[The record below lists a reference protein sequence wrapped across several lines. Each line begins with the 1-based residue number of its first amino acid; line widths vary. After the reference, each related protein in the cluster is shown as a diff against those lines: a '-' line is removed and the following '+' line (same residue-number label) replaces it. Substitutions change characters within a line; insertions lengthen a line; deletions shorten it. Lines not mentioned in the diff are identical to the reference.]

1 MLNILGRRNSSNVQ
15 KVLWACDELHLPYER
30 EDIGGP
36 FGHNHSAKYLAM
48 NPNGTIPTLIDD
60 GRTLWE
66 SNAIVRYLCESRE
79 SHGLL
84 PKDVWSIALAQ
95 QWMDWQQTILAPAI
109 RPLFWNLIRTSPQNQ
124 DLEAISTSRNNTE
137 AALRILDEHLSQ
149 HRYVAGEHFSFGDIP
164 VGVMAY
170 RWFNLD
176 IQRAALP
183 SLERWYRG
191 LTARQAYDDNV
202 MMTIT

>member
-15 KVLWACDELHLPYER
+15 KVLWVCDELDLPYER
-30 EDIGGP
+30 EDIGGS
-36 FGHNHSAKYLAM
+36 FGRNHSAKYLAM

-84 PKDVWSIALAQ
+84 PQDAWSIALAQ

-124 DLEAISTSRNNTE
+124 DLEAISTGRNNTE

-183 SLERWYRG
+183 SLEHWYRG
-191 LTARQAYDDNV
+191 LTARQAYEDNV

>member
-1 MLNILGRRNSSNVQ
+1 MLSILGRRNSSNVQ
-15 KVLWACDELHLPYER
+15 KVLWVCDELHLPYER
-30 EDIGGP
+30 EDIGGA
-36 FGHNHSAKYLAM
+36 FGHNLSGEYLAM
-48 NPNGTIPTLIDD
+48 NPNGTIPTLIDN

-79 SHGLL
+79 PHGLL
-84 PKDVWSIALAQ
+84 PEDAWSIALAQ
-95 QWMDWQQTILAPAI
+95 QWMDWQQTVLAPAI
-109 RPLFWNLIRTSPQNQ
+109 RPLFWNLIRTSPKNQ
-124 DLEAISTSRNNTE
+124 DLEAISAARNKTE
-137 AALRILDEHLSQ
+137 AALRILDDHLSR
-149 HRYVAGEHFSFGDIP
+149 HKYVTGNCFSFGDIP

-183 SLERWYRG
+183 SLEHWYRR
-191 LTARQAYDDNV
+191 LTARQAYQDNV

>member
-15 KVLWACDELHLPYER
+15 KVLWTCDELHLTYER
-30 EDIGGP
+30 EDIGGS
-36 FGHNHSAKYLAM
+36 FGRNLNAKYLAM

-84 PKDVWSIALAQ
+84 PQDAWSIALAQ

-124 DLEAISTSRNNTE
+124 DLEAISTSRTNTE
-137 AALRILDEHLSQ
+137 AALSILDVHLSQ

-183 SLERWYRG
+183 SLEHWYRG